1 MGLFHKLAKMV
12 YTRFAETGRVA
23 LVQDGAKADGKLVVI
38 LDFVNQNRVL
48 VDGPG
53 QRRSAQ
59 LLKNLRLTDFKVEVK
74 RDSKH
79 AVIESAFTDA
89 GIAAKWAE
97 SAWAKK
103 RAVRA
108 RRAEPNDFE
117 RFQVFIHKKKR
128 NQAVR
133 RALNKKA

>member
-1 MGLFHKLAKMV
+1 MGLFPQHDKMV

-23 LVQDGAKADGKLVVI
+23 LVQDGAKSDGKLVAI
-38 LDFVNQNRVL
+38 LDFVDQNRVL

-59 LLKNLRLTDFKVEVK
+59 LLKNLRLTDMIVEVK

-79 AVIESAFTDA
+79 AVVESTFTEA
-89 GIAAKWAE
+89 GIADKWAK

-103 RAVRA
+103 RATRA
-108 RRAEPNDFE
+108 RRAELNDFE
-117 RFQVFIHKKKR
+117 RFQVFVHKKKR
-128 NQAVR
+128 NQAIR
-133 RALNKKA
+133 RAVNKK